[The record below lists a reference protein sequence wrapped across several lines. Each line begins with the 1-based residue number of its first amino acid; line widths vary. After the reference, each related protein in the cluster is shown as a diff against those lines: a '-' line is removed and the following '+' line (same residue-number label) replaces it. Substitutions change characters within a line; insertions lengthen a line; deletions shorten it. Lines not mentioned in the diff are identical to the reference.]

1 MSPNLVQPVKPCFRQ
16 FSLVENV
23 GSTRVRSGW
32 AQNVLRGSLKYKFRR
47 KWPKVA
53 FLVTL
58 FLHGTPYSNSV
69 LGHPERTRL
78 PPAPGALPT
87 PPTNPRRHAFNP
99 QKMTE
104 NTPRLGVP
112 LAGSRNDNSVTRL
125 GWNRSQR
132 VTEVQIPQSEHGR
145 VCSSVWGVCCWLQKA
160 WGILS
165 LSPKLWN
172 WFEIHLKCLSLKALR
187 FGSLDPGVWS
197 MGGGLLDF
205 TKPWSQGK
213 RAEDLARERRRDD
226 LVHILQGPTNCHHTE
241 TSPMVFE
248 NGSDPTPRAFRGFCS
263 QGGALA
269 SNGPRI
275 PKLTFF
281 RGVESG
287 GLPW

>member
-1 MSPNLVQPVKPCFRQ
+1 MFATGTRSAPN
-16 FSLVENV
+16 
-23 GSTRVRSGW
+23 
-32 AQNVLRGSLKYKFRR
+32 
-47 KWPKVA
+47 
-53 FLVTL
+53 
-58 FLHGTPYSNSV
+58 TPD
-69 LGHPERTRL
+69 TI
-78 PPAPGALPT
+78 
-87 PPTNPRRHAFNP
+87 PRRHAVNP

-104 NTPRLGVP
+104 NTPPIGSL
-112 LAGSRNDNSVTRL
+112 LAGPRNDNSVTRL

-226 LVHILQGPTNCHHTE
+226 LVHILQGPANCHHTE
-241 TSPMVFE
+241 TSPLVFRE
-248 NGSDPTPRAFRGFCS
+248 WVRSNPQGFSWLLQSRGSPCVPWASHPEVDFLQRCRAWWLTLVGPP
-263 QGGALA
+263 LA
-269 SNGPRI
+269 PS
-275 PKLTFF
+275 
-281 RGVESG
+281 
-287 GLPW
+287 